1 MMYRPNLKSGR
12 SLILLL
18 VLSIVLF
25 YIAQTSYV
33 QIKSDHYD
41 EKVAAAELMQS
52 FIDSIRVEL
61 EARDFEFDP
70 IDDPMRTGLIGT
82 RLSSLT
88 TSRGFISEK
97 QTTLNPNLAAVFVQE
112 LKKARLSEGDH
123 IAIGLTGSNPAVN
136 LALYAAVS
144 VMKLNPSVIA
154 AISSASYGAN
164 REDLTWLDI
173 EAILKEKD
181 MISFST
187 DYASLGGFDDLA
199 VGLSDRGVQILRSSM
214 LKNNVPLLIGASLAE
229 NVELR
234 YQAYQEL
241 LPNGKRYRLFVNVG
255 MGLGNVGS
263 QVNARLIPEGLN
275 TKIAERQ
282 YDPEGVM
289 MLMAK
294 KNINVLH
301 FSRMMRW
308 VREYDLPTQPLVMPK
323 IGEGRVFSY
332 RIHNFLVSLIC
343 LLLLTAA
350 IIVVIIFDRHDR
362 RFMANI
368 VDPDEE
374 L

>member
-1 MMYRPNLKSGR
+1 MYRPSLKSGR
-12 SLILLL
+12 SLIILF

-25 YIAQTSYV
+25 YIAQTSYI
-33 QIKSDHYD
+33 QIKSDYFE
-41 EKVAAAELMQS
+41 EKVAAAELMKTYMET
-52 FIDSIRVEL
+52 IREEL
-61 EARDFEFDP
+61 ESRNFEFDP

-82 RLSSLT
+82 RVSPIT

-97 QTTLNPNLAAVFVQE
+97 QSTLNPNLAAMFVQE
-112 LKKARLSEGDH
+112 LRKARLSEGDH
-123 IAIGLTGSNPAVN
+123 VAVGITGSNPAVN
-136 LALYAAVS
+136 LALYAAMS
-144 VMKLNPSVIA
+144 TLKLNPSIITAV
-154 AISSASYGAN
+154 SSASYGAN
-164 REDLTWLDI
+164 NEELTWLDI
-173 EAILKEKD
+173 ESILKDRGMLEFT
-181 MISFST
+181 SS
-187 DYASLGGFDDLA
+187 YATLGGYDDLA
-199 VGLSDRGVQILRSSM
+199 IGLSDRGVQMLRNAMQRNS
-214 LKNNVPLLIGASLAE
+214 VPLLIGASLND

-241 LPNGKRYRLFVNVG
+241 IPDGKRYRLFINIG

-294 KNINVLH
+294 KNVNVLH
-301 FSRMMRW
+301 FSRVMRW
-308 VREYDLPTQPLVMPK
+308 IREYDLPTQPMIMPT
-323 IGEGRVFSY
+323 IGEGRMFSY
-332 RIHNFLVSLIC
+332 RIHNTLVSLIC
-343 LLLLTAA
+343 LLILTAA
-350 IIVVIIFDRHDR
+350 IVVVIIFDRHDR